1 MSTKLKEKGRK
12 ASTLFLSLLMLLS
25 VSTQNLT
32 THAADKDK
40 GIEVTVDRTEL
51 DKSVKQAQ
59 DAGVNVKKESNVDK
73 GVAVTKAEADRKIAE
88 IKDDYN
94 QQIQKLKQAKQEL
107 DKYNAEKAE
116 YDKKKQEYDKK
127 LAEYNKKKQEYDKAL
142 KELEKHKNEDGYL
155 KSPIGQ
161 PLIFESESN
170 AVLNIKSGGV
180 EYKKGDFYK
189 HAESLGYLQNDD
201 KLKKELVYKHIK
213 DFDNAPDKNGKRVFL
228 KYNQPLVARYTNL
241 QKSYMNGKKISAV
254 EYIYTLKSTGGLKKT
269 EIPAFLYSDPTI
281 TVRYWAFFNNI
292 RIAMEVKMYDEY
304 GKEIDT
310 TGALLDFQ
318 SLNRGHGYP
327 QFNGKNAIEKVS
339 YYTGEPLEINGS
351 SVKAHGINL
360 FADKSNYATADGS
373 KYASWQWDSE
383 TSPLNWYGAIVGK
396 QTRSSIQF
404 DMESDNCVNVWF
416 GFDSKIK
423 PKDIPIEPTPP
434 TPPVEPKKPDIQVN
448 YHYDILYVKSQV
460 EKKVTDEADKDI
472 NNATVQTGSVVK
484 FKLQTSNFPAGHE
497 EIKSLVFKDVLP
509 DGYEF
514 NLEGTKQA
522 SSDYDVTYDKDS
534 RLLTFKAKDTLLSK
548 INADLT
554 KEAQVPSPIITGKV
568 TKEGTKYENHFD
580 LDINNVYKVTS
591 EPVKVNTPVK
601 PSKKVFTGQDT
612 TNIDGK
618 VVKPNQELTYKID
631 YKNTTGKTQEVEITD
646 VIPKFTKYIENSASD
661 NGAYDNSTKKLTWK
675 KTVEDGKEW
684 SVTFKVK
691 VDSDVN
697 GKVIDNI
704 GHTKDAANSFDT
716 NITSN
721 PTPKEPVKDVVDNKG
736 TTINGKVVKPGE
748 TLTYTVEYKNTT
760 DQDRDVT
767 IKDKIP
773 AYTTYVENSA
783 DNNGKFADGQV
794 TWSKKVAKGDSWK
807 VTFKVKVNDDTN
819 GVEVINKARV
829 ADGVIDIDT
838 NPTNNPTPKKP
849 VKDVVN
855 ESGTTINGKAVKPG
869 DILTYTVS
877 YTNTTGEDRDVTIKD
892 KIPEYT
898 TYVENSADNNGKYTN
913 GEVVWTKRVAK
924 GETWTVT
931 FKVKVN
937 EETYG
942 KEIKNIARTSDGV
955 LDIDTN
961 PTTNPVPPKTP
972 PVPPTTPKTP
982 LPKTGNEATNGVY
995 AGLATLLAG
1004 LGLALRRKR
1013 KDEE

>member
-1 MSTKLKEKGRK
+1 MSMKLKEKGRK

-32 THAADKDK
+32 IHAADKDK

-59 DAGVNVKKESNVDK
+59 DTGVNVKKESDIDK
-73 GVAVTKAEADRKIAE
+73 GVAATKVEADKKIAE

-116 YDKKKQEYDKK
+116 YDKKKQEYDKALEK
-127 LAEYNKKKQEYDKAL
+127 YKKAMD
-142 KELEKHKNEDGYL
+142 ELEKKKNEDGYMV
-155 KSPIGQ
+155 KPYPQ
-161 PLIFESESN
+161 FLIFKSEPN
-170 AVLNIKSGGV
+170 AKLSFSAKKYTRDEFEKEVKSWNVGTKPWRYVYFDILN
-180 EYKKGDFYK
+180 KGQG
-189 HAESLGYLQNDD
+189 A
-201 KLKKELVYKHIK
+201 
-213 DFDNAPDKNGKRVFL
+213 NAARVMLEKNKPF
-228 KYNQPLVARYTNL
+228 VATYTNL
-241 QKSYMNGKKISAV
+241 QNSYFNGKKISKV
-254 EYIYTLKSTGGLKKT
+254 VYTYTFTDITGAKVPNKL
-269 EIPAFLYSDPTI
+269 PVVLQNDPTVTI
-281 TVRYWAFFNNI
+281 WYNDFFGSA
-292 RIAMEVKMYDEY
+292 RINLKVKFYDEA

-310 TGALLDFQ
+310 RGALLSFS
-318 SLNRGHGYP
+318 SLNRG
-327 QFNGKNAIEKVS
+327 NGSSQVEIDAIEKVAS
-339 YYTGEPLEINGS
+339 FNGEYITISGS
-351 SVKAHGINL
+351 SI
-360 FADKSNYATADGS
+360 TPQADGGA
-373 KYASWQWDSE
+373 YASKDNTAKSRGSRFDVTEWDTESA
-383 TSPLNWYGAIVGK
+383 TNKWYGAIVGRVTNPEISLDIASYK
-396 QTRSSIQF
+396 SG
-404 DMESDNCVNVWF
+404 CVWF
-416 GFDSKIK
+416 ALNSDIKALGVPIK
-423 PKDIPIEPTPP
+423 PVEPTPP
-434 TPPVEPKKPDIQVN
+434 TPPVEPKKPDIKVN

-497 EIKSLVFKDVLP
+497 EIKSLVFKDILP
-509 DGYEF
+509 EGYEL

-522 SSDYDVTYDKDS
+522 SPDYDVTYDKDS
-534 RLLTFKAKDTLLSK
+534 RLLIFKAKDALLSK
-548 INADLT
+548 INAEPT

-580 LDINNVYKVTS
+580 LDINNVYKVIS

-661 NGAYDNSTKKLTWK
+661 NGAYDNNTKKITWK

-721 PTPKEPVKDVVDNKG
+721 PTPKEPVRDVVDNKGTTINGKVVKPGETLTYTVEYKNTTDQDREVTIKDKIPAYTTYVENSADNGGKFADGQVTWSKKVVKGDSWKVTFKVKVNDDANGVEVINKARVADGVIDIDTNPTNNPTPKKPVKDVVDNKG

-760 DQDRDVT
+760 DQDREVT

-773 AYTTYVENSA
+773 AYTTYIQNSA
-783 DNNGKFADGQV
+783 DNNGKFANGEV
-794 TWSKKVAKGDSWK
+794 TWSKKVAKGETWK
-807 VTFKVKVNDDTN
+807 VTFKVKVNN
-819 GVEVINKARV
+819 
-829 ADGVIDIDT
+829 
-838 NPTNNPTPKKP
+838 
-849 VKDVVN
+849 DV
-855 ESGTTINGKAVKPG
+855 
-869 DILTYTVS
+869 D
-877 YTNTTGEDRDVTIKD
+877 
-892 KIPEYT
+892 
-898 TYVENSADNNGKYTN
+898 
-913 GEVVWTKRVAK
+913 
-924 GETWTVT
+924 
-931 FKVKVN
+931 
-937 EETYG
+937 G

-961 PTTNPVPPKTP
+961 PTTNPVPP
-972 PVPPTTPKTP
+972 TTPKTP
-982 LPKTGNEATNGVY
+982 LPKTGNEATNGIY
-995 AGLATLLAG
+995 AGVATLLAG